1 MIISVKVI
9 PKSSRN
15 LVKEEKR
22 DLKVYPHTNC
32 NLAKSSNAVGVRV
45 YLTKPAYDGLAN
57 EQLIILL
64 ADYFKVKKY
73 QVRIARGDKSR
84 NKLVEIS
91 DGRERYRNK

>member
-1 MIISVKVI
+1 VILSIKVV

-15 LVKEEKR
+15 LVKEEG
-22 DLKVYPHTNC
+22 DNLK
-32 NLAKSSNAVGVRV
+32 V

-57 EQLIILL
+57 EQLILLL

-73 QVRIARGDKSR
+73 QVRIVKGDKSR

-91 DGRERYRNK
+91 YE